1 MKSKLAY
8 TTIHVNLGLIV
19 YKTNVLI
26 NDSGE
31 ASLADFGTSR
41 ILRTSGYT
49 TKNVSGTRRWS
60 AVELLKEELDG
71 DVEIL
76 STRISKETDIWAL
89 GMVVYVSPIA
99 FNVLVD
105 RTASVKRC

>member
-1 MKSKLAY
+1 MKPKLAH
-8 TTIHVNLGLIV
+8 TTIHVNLDLIV

-89 GMVVYVSPIA
+89 GMT
-99 FNVLVD
+99 VLEVRITCTTALFCY
-105 RTASVKRC
+105 RT